1 MKNYYLYH
9 YTVLCT
15 GGADGKVVEMGAG
28 VAGSSPT
35 YDNFYIAP
43 LSLLL
48 ENLRGVIPRYTETC
62 ASRWDYE

>member
-1 MKNYYLYH
+1 
-9 YTVLCT
+9 
-15 GGADGKVVEMGAG
+15 VEMVAG

-35 YDNFYIAP
+35 EGHFHKAP

-48 ENLRGVIPRYTETC
+48 ENLRGVIPGYTKKC